1 MSPTS
6 SSDLLADLISTREID
21 RYRISSD
28 ASHFAFIPSA
38 LATPQT
44 TQDVVS
50 LFTYATQEKKQVTFR
65 SGGTSLSGQAV
76 TDGVMIDSRKFF
88 RKIEVLDNGL
98 RVRVQPGATVRAVNA
113 RLSRFGRKLGPDPA
127 SEIAATIG
135 GVIANNSSG
144 MACGI
149 TDNTYRTLESAIVVL
164 PSGAVINTADA
175 DSDSKLNEIAPELY
189 REIGALRDLI
199 RSSTDLHERI
209 KNQYLIKNTMGYGLN
224 SFIDFDSVVD
234 IFLHLLIGSEG
245 TLGFVSEATFRTV
258 PLHSKAAT
266 TLLIFENLPAATA
279 VLEQLMGTKPATIE
293 LMDSASLRAGKVDL
307 GSIELKDH
315 AALLVEYQSDDQE
328 SLLETLS
335 SATQLHAQLGAV
347 NNFQL
352 TTNEVT
358 RSNLWSIRKG
368 LYASVAGARPSG
380 TTALL
385 EDIAVPVPRLADT
398 CLALQAL
405 FTKYHYEDA
414 VIFGHAKDGNIHF
427 LINEDFTDAL
437 KVERYQ
443 KFTEDMVELVLEN
456 HGSLKAEHG
465 TGRMMA
471 PFVERQFGAD
481 LYEIMKRV
489 KRAFDPLSILNPG
502 VLISGDSLA
511 HIRNIKFHPT
521 IEAVADNCVE
531 CGYCEPVCP
540 SKDLTTTP
548 RQRIVLRRALVDAKE
563 GTDFPLLSALKKQ
576 SEYGVEES
584 CAVDGMCASS
594 CPLGINT
601 GSLVTELRSERNQ
614 GLPGVIGE
622 QVAEHWNL
630 VTKSL
635 ATVLNIAHYIP
646 ESIISPINSALR
658 DLVGHDRLPLWNR
671 ALPKGGNERVAKQD
685 VNAEFVLFS
694 SCLESLFESETNQAL
709 QSLAAKSSI
718 SFRIPESIA
727 NLCCGTPWK
736 SKGLQDGYA
745 SAIDSTIK
753 ALLEASDGGKLPI
766 VCENSSCSQGI
777 LEAIRSRKES
787 GLRIIDAVDYA
798 AEYLL
803 PKLTVN
809 QKLDSVALHP
819 TCSSTSLGSN
829 KNLELLAHSISRDV
843 VIPEGWGCCAFA
855 GDRGLLHP
863 ELTASATRAE
873 AQSLKGKN
881 FDAYLST
888 NLTCE
893 IGMARATGQRYEHIL
908 CKVDSFAQPLTSK

>member
-548 RQRIVLRRALVDAKE
+548 RQRIVLRRALVDAKK
-563 GTDFPLLSALKKQ
+563 GTDLPLLSALKKQ

-658 DLVGHDRLPLWNR
+658 NLVGHDRLPLWNR

-709 QSLAAKSSI
+709 QSLAAKSGI